1 MSHPTLPPPG
11 PPSGD
16 PLAAL
21 ADHLDPPDP
30 TARIEVFWDDAAAI
44 VAELRAARAVVAD
57 ARFVGREDLDE
68 TDVAERLADAI
79 DAYDHATSAPPTS
92 GGGSW

>member
-1 MSHPTLPPPG
+1 VNATTDPRPG
-11 PPSGD
+11 PVGRD

-30 TARIEVFWDDAAAI
+30 NAHIEVPWPDAAAI

-68 TDVAERLADAI
+68 TDVAERLADQL
-79 DAYDHATSAPPTS
+79 DAYDRASGSPPAP
-92 GGGSW
+92 GAEGA